1 MKRVSRAVLASIALL
16 APTIATF
23 AATPDATVTL
33 SGGSVAAGIGYT
45 WGDGTVLFQG
55 KSYPF
60 SIRGLSVIDIG
71 VARIDGRGE
80 VYNLKNI
87 ADFPGTYV
95 AAGAGATIAGGGS
108 VMAMENH
115 NGVIMHVHATT
126 AGLKLNLSPAG
137 VVVTLKAPRDVSK
150 R

>member
-1 MKRVSRAVLASIALL
+1 MKRVPLAVLASLAVL
-16 APTIATF
+16 APAIATF
-23 AATPDATVTL
+23 AATPDATITL
-33 SGGSVAAGIGYT
+33 TGRSVAAGVGYT
-45 WGDGTVLFQG
+45 WGDGTLLFQG

-60 SIRGLSVIDIG
+60 SIRGLSVLDIG

-80 VYNLKNI
+80 VYNLKNV
-87 ADFPGTYV
+87 ADFPGTYA

-108 VMAMENH
+108 VMAMQNH
-115 NGVIMHVHATT
+115 NGVIVHVHSTT

-137 VVVTLKAPRDVSK
+137 IVVALKAPLDVSQ